1 MLWVISAFLSAFF
14 AGITAILAKIGIQNV
29 NSHLATALR
38 TCVVAVFAWLVAW
51 GAGSVG
57 TVGDLS
63 ERTWVF
69 LVLSGLSTGLS
80 WICYFRALQ
89 IGDVNKVAPI
99 DKSSTVL
106 PMLLSFLLLGDPV
119 TAIGIGGMILILAGT
134 LLMIEPK
141 PGAVPAQQNNRKALV
156 WAVFSAIF
164 ASLTAILGKIG
175 IEGVESNLGTA
186 IRTLVVL
193 VMAWGIVLVQGTQ
206 REIPK
211 ISKKSWLFLA
221 LSGVST
227 GLSWM
232 FYYYALQKGVASVVA
247 PIDKLSILVTV
258 LFSGLVLHE
267 RLRRKAAV
275 GLVLLTGGTLLL
287 LLQ

>member
-106 PMLLSFLLLGDPV
+106 TMLLSFLLLGDPV

-156 WAVFSAIF
+156 WAVFSAVF

-206 REIPK
+206 REIPN

>member
-57 TVGDLS
+57 TIGDLS

-106 PMLLSFLLLGDPV
+106 TMLLSFLLLGDPV

-156 WAVFSAIF
+156 WAVFSAVF

-206 REIPK
+206 REIPN
-211 ISKKSWLFLA
+211 ISKKAGCFWLCPGSARGCRGCFTTTRCKRGLRA
-221 LSGVST
+221 SSRRSTSSPSSSRCCFPASCCTSGS
-227 GLSWM
+227 GARQPS
-232 FYYYALQKGVASVVA
+232 ASC
-247 PIDKLSILVTV
+247 
-258 LFSGLVLHE
+258 F
-267 RLRRKAAV
+267 
-275 GLVLLTGGTLLL
+275 
-287 LLQ
+287 

>member
-57 TVGDLS
+57 TIGDLS

-106 PMLLSFLLLGDPV
+106 TMLLSFLLLGDPV

-156 WAVFSAIF
+156 WAVFSAVF

-206 REIPK
+206 REIPN

>member
-89 IGDVNKVAPI
+89 IGNVNKVAPI

-106 PMLLSFLLLGDPV
+106 TMLLSFLLLGDPV
-119 TAIGIGGMILILAGT
+119 TVIGIGGMILILAGT

>member
-106 PMLLSFLLLGDPV
+106 TMLLSFLLLGDPV

-206 REIPK
+206 REIPN

>member
-57 TVGDLS
+57 TIGDLS

-106 PMLLSFLLLGDPV
+106 TMLLSFLLLGDPV

>member
-106 PMLLSFLLLGDPV
+106 TMLLSFLLLGDPV

-156 WAVFSAIF
+156 WAVFSAVF

>member
-1 MLWVISAFLSAFF
+1 M
-14 AGITAILAKIGIQNV
+14 
-29 NSHLATALR
+29 
-38 TCVVAVFAWLVAW
+38 FAWLVAW

-106 PMLLSFLLLGDPV
+106 TMLLSFLLLGDPV

-156 WAVFSAIF
+156 WAVFSAVF

-232 FYYYALQKGVASVVA
+232 FYYYALQKGSASVVA

-267 RLRRKAAV
+267 RLRRKAAA

>member
-106 PMLLSFLLLGDPV
+106 TMLLSFLLLGDPV

-156 WAVFSAIF
+156 WAVFSAVF

-206 REIPK
+206 REIPN

-267 RLRRKAAV
+267 RLRRKAAA

>member
-57 TVGDLS
+57 TVGGLS

-106 PMLLSFLLLGDPV
+106 TMLLSFLLLGDPV

-156 WAVFSAIF
+156 WAVLSAVF
-164 ASLTAILGKIG
+164 ASLTSILGKIG

>member
-106 PMLLSFLLLGDPV
+106 TMLLSFLLLGDPV

-211 ISKKSWLFLA
+211 ISKRSWLFLA

>member
-69 LVLSGLSTGLS
+69 LVLSGFSTGLS

-89 IGDVNKVAPI
+89 IGNVNKVAPI

-106 PMLLSFLLLGDPV
+106 TMLLSFLLLGDPV

-206 REIPK
+206 REIPN

>member
-69 LVLSGLSTGLS
+69 LVLSGFSTGLS

-106 PMLLSFLLLGDPV
+106 TMLLSFLLLGDPV

>member
-106 PMLLSFLLLGDPV
+106 TMLLSFLLLGDPV

-156 WAVFSAIF
+156 WAVFSAVF

-211 ISKKSWLFLA
+211 ISKRSWLFLA

>member
-106 PMLLSFLLLGDPV
+106 TMLLSFLLLGDPV

>member
-69 LVLSGLSTGLS
+69 LVLSGFSTGLS

-106 PMLLSFLLLGDPV
+106 TMLLSFLLLGDPV

-206 REIPK
+206 REIPN

>member
-57 TVGDLS
+57 TIGDLS

-106 PMLLSFLLLGDPV
+106 TMLLSFLLLGDPV

-206 REIPK
+206 RGIAK

>member
-106 PMLLSFLLLGDPV
+106 TMLLSFLLLGDPV

-156 WAVFSAIF
+156 WAVLSAVF
-164 ASLTAILGKIG
+164 ASLTSILGKIG

-206 REIPK
+206 REIPN